1 MSAGYIISLYG
12 DRIMILK
19 VVFLIL
25 IPILLLSLQIA
36 STRGSS
42 ISIEMYNELK
52 DASKYITEADAIAH
66 PVGILLY
73 RPEYIIGPERI
84 IRALYPEDKSI
95 YLVISK
101 KIPLPSL
108 RPY

>member
-1 MSAGYIISLYG
+1 
-12 DRIMILK
+12 
-19 VVFLIL
+19 
-25 IPILLLSLQIA
+25 
-36 STRGSS
+36 
-42 ISIEMYNELK
+42 MYNELK
-52 DASKYITEADAIAH
+52 DASKYITEADAIVH

-84 IRALYPEDKSI
+84 IRALHPEDKSI